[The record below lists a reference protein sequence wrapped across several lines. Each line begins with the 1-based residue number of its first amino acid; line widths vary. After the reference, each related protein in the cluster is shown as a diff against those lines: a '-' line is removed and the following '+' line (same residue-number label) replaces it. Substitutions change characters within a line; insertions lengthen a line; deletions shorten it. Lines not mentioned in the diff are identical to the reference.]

1 MAEIV
6 IRCPPHLVESFCE
19 WFSNSGEQDFYEAH
33 QNGTW
38 NETTQKWE
46 EATTYI
52 GTRGYGV
59 NEPIE
64 IVEYDKETDEEV
76 TYVDPVISERQWNE
90 AELAAEILR
99 LREELKGPDGFATW
113 KEAAIAERLARVKL
127 MPEGE
132 ISYLQAASKY
142 HSTEWN
148 TMDVVTAYMNGWNKK
163 SN

>member
-38 NETTQKWE
+38 NEATKQWE

-59 NEPIE
+59 DEPIE

-76 TYVDPVISERQWNE
+76 TYHEDKNNLSRSSCEVSFRRME
-90 AELAAEILR
+90 
-99 LREELKGPDGFATW
+99 
-113 KEAAIAERLARVKL
+113 
-127 MPEGE
+127 
-132 ISYLQAASKY
+132 
-142 HSTEWN
+142 
-148 TMDVVTAYMNGWNKK
+148 
-163 SN
+163 

>member
-6 IRCPPHLVESFCE
+6 IKCPPHLVESFCE

-38 NETTQKWE
+38 NETTKQWE

-59 NEPIE
+59 DEPIE
-64 IVEYDKETDEEV
+64 IVEYDKETDEEILYAND
-76 TYVDPVISERQWNE
+76 TRERLWRESELE
-90 AELAAEILR
+90 AEVIR
-99 LREELKGPDGFATW
+99 LKEELKGPTGFATW
-113 KEAAIAERLARVKL
+113 KDAAISERLARVKL
-127 MPEGE
+127 MPEGK
-132 ISYLQAASKY
+132 ISYLQAASKF

-148 TMDVVTAYMNGWNKK
+148 TMDVITAYMRGWNKE